1 MSILKMYCLLH
12 YLYFLQSRGKG
23 CTAVELDV
31 RLTKDNI
38 PIIFHDPT
46 IERLTGQTGTISEM
60 TWEELKE
67 FDITYNH
74 PLKYDYIYFNL
85 IIL

>member
-1 MSILKMYCLLH
+1 MYFLLH
-12 YLYFLQSRGKG
+12 YLCFLQSKRKG
-23 CTAVELDV
+23 CTAVELDL

-46 IERLTGQTGTISEM
+46 LERLTGKMGMISDM
-60 TWEELKE
+60 TWEELRE

-74 PLKYDYIYFNL
+74 PLKYDYIYL
-85 IIL
+85 IVIVCINAC